1 MRRMSSEEEYQRRRI
16 LMSEAAKKINAD
28 RIRSLIQR
36 EAYNKNEMTHMLS
49 EAFRRGEFNK
59 SSRNNEAKK
68 NLCIHQCMLEDERND
83 AGNIDKVNS
92 NNDFEF
98 LKSALIRGLVSSDS
112 TLGAKGG
119 IKRRSQKKRKLRKSR
134 RSIKKIKR
142 KKNKR
147 PTKKRR

>member
-1 MRRMSSEEEYQRRRI
+1 MSIEEENQRRRF

-28 RIRSLIQR
+28 KIRSQIQR
-36 EAYNKNEMTHMLS
+36 EAYNKNEMAHTLS
-49 EAFRRGEFNK
+49 EALRRGEFNK
-59 SSRNNEAKK
+59 SLDHNEVKK
-68 NLCIHQCMLEDERND
+68 KLCIHKCMLEEERKYP
-83 AGNIDKVNS
+83 GNIDKVNS
-92 NNDFEF
+92 DF
-98 LKSALIRGLVSSDS
+98 LKSALCRGPVSSDS
-112 TLGAKGG
+112 TLGAIGG